1 MFTGVDSAINY
12 YYYYYYYYYYV
23 VLLYLISMHLKK
35 LISLLLKVHKYSR
48 RDETER
54 SAIYIHFWDERLEL
68 FGLKIGWDLA
78 LCPFPHSLCP

>member
-1 MFTGVDSAINY
+1 MFTGVDSAIN

-54 SAIYIHFWDERLEL
+54 SAIYTSGMRDWNF
-68 FGLKIGWDLA
+68 LA
-78 LCPFPHSLCP
+78 WKSAGT